1 MGTCLI
7 IPLYRFGEII
17 RFLIVRKLRRSA
29 DPLFCAALKTV
40 ISALAIEYEMRQS
53 VFTVVNQSRNGL
65 MDAIT
70 NSGRLNP
77 ATISE
82 WAGLLGFE
90 DKRLYIVIYLDF
102 CCVWQPKKI
111 GTAVYYE
118 ILEFMIVITILMIIT
133 FCVLPLT
140 CAP

>member
-1 MGTCLI
+1 
-7 IPLYRFGEII
+7 
-17 RFLIVRKLRRSA
+17 
-29 DPLFCAALKTV
+29 
-40 ISALAIEYEMRQS
+40 MRQS
-53 VFTVVNQSRNGL
+53 VFTVVNRSRNGL

-82 WAGLLGFE
+82 WAGLLGFK

-102 CCVWQPKKI
+102 VAYGSQKKI

-118 ILEFMIVITILMIIT
+118 ILEFMITILMIIT

-140 CAP
+140 AFI